1 MYNDMKKRLLLTLVP
16 TVLLLLGGCSREV
29 DYSQTRD
36 RIEYAPVTVR
46 LSAEGNGSDTR
57 SLIPV
62 EAERFRNAALFAFG
76 SDGRILA
83 YQSIEDGKNV
93 AIEVTR
99 KSFDWILPMN
109 TYLEIYALV
118 NYTSLADLGLSLNNP
133 DLTKG
138 DLDKLTFACPTVSAF
153 SDLEAS
159 RLPMTGI
166 VRKTIRNY
174 GDGLE
179 IIVKRLFAR
188 YDILFDA
195 TSFTEKGYTLTSGY
209 LEARNCNT
217 TVPYFGNGF
226 KVDARHGSL
235 VTSMDRLTDAQLL
248 TLFDKS
254 LPDYDESHPEKD
266 RTATLYFL
274 ENCQGDIGT
283 ASSWEQVYYELG
295 ENALRY
301 ATYVEVYLT
310 AAKDGKSE
318 DFRYRIYLG
327 KTDQKSNF
335 DVQRNVSKQL
345 TLTLRPILPEAD
357 GERPG
362 AAPFDGFKFVYEK
375 DLLEHSGRYIELP
388 FETNL
393 PREAIQVAWADDN
406 YLALPADQI
415 FITDYQA
422 NETRHTRY
430 AYSGTI
436 RLYAPEK
443 STNLLDKYVAVT
455 GGILA
460 DPASRDETEVH
471 IRHTKWVTVD
481 LTHEWEQGEYFF
493 TATEPMPCR
502 MDLRVY
508 IGTSVSP
515 AYMSINTGQTV
526 ISYDMPSGE
535 EDKAVRHIDI
545 YKLDGKTPPPYI
557 YTSPNTEYHFVLAI
571 EGNNVVDQEEE

>member
-16 TVLLLLGGCSREV
+16 TVLLAAGCNREV
-29 DYSQTRD
+29 DFSQTRD
-36 RIEYAPVTVR
+36 RLEYAPVTVR
-46 LSAEGNGSDTR
+46 IAAEEDGPDTR
-57 SLIPV
+57 SLIPA
-62 EAERFRNAALFAFG
+62 EAEHFRNAALFAFG

-83 YQSIEDGKNV
+83 YRNIEDGKNV

-99 KSFDWILPMN
+99 KSFDWVLPMN
-109 TYLEIYALV
+109 TSLEIYALV
-118 NYTSLADLGLSLNNP
+118 NYPSLSALGISLSNP
-133 DLTKG
+133 DLTKR
-138 DLDKLTFACPTVSAF
+138 DLDNLTFSCPTVSAF
-153 SDLEAS
+153 SGLEAS
-159 RLPMTGI
+159 RLPMTGV
-166 VRKTIRNY
+166 VRKTITHY

-179 IIVKRLFAR
+179 IPVKRLFAK

-195 TSFTEKGYTLTSGY
+195 SSFTEKGYTLTSGY
-209 LEARNCNT
+209 MEARNCST
-217 TVPYFGNGF
+217 AVPYFGSGF

-235 VTSMDRLTDAQLL
+235 AASMDRLTDAQLL
-248 TLFDKS
+248 ALFDRS
-254 LPDYDESHPEKD
+254 LPDYDADHPERD

-295 ENALRY
+295 ESALQY

-310 AAKDGKSE
+310 AAKAGKTE

-335 DVQRNVSKQL
+335 DVRRNLSKQL

-362 AAPFDGFKFVYEK
+362 AAPFNGFKFVYEK
-375 DLLEHSGRYIELP
+375 ELLQRSGRYVEIP

-393 PREAIQVAWADDN
+393 PQDAIRVAWADGD
-406 YLALPADQI
+406 YLEIPADQV

-422 NETRHTRY
+422 NDTRNTRY

-443 STNLLDKYVAVT
+443 SANLLDKYVAVT
-455 GGILA
+455 GGVLD

-471 IRHTKWVTVD
+471 IRHTKWITVD
-481 LTHEWEQGEYFF
+481 LTHEWEQGEYFI
-493 TATEPMPCR
+493 TASEPMPCR

-515 AYMSINTGQTV
+515 AYMSINTGETV

-535 EDKAVRHIDI
+535 EDRTIRRVDMYR
-545 YKLDGKTPPPYI
+545 LDGKTPPPFI
-557 YTSPNTEYHFVLAI
+557 YMSTNTEYHFVLSI
-571 EGNNVVDQEEE
+571 EGENIENQEEE

>member
-1 MYNDMKKRLLLTLVP
+1 MKKRLLLTLVP
-16 TVLLLLGGCSREV
+16 TVLLASGCGREV
-29 DYSQTRD
+29 DFSQTRD
-36 RIEYAPVTVR
+36 RLEYAPVTVR
-46 LSAEGNGSDTR
+46 IAAEEDGPDTR
-57 SLIPV
+57 SLIPA

-76 SDGRILA
+76 NDGRILA
-83 YQSIEDGKNV
+83 YRDIEGGKNV

-109 TYLEIYALV
+109 TDLEIYVLV
-118 NYTSLADLGLSLNNP
+118 NYTSLADLGLSLSNP
-133 DLTKG
+133 NLTRS
-138 DLDKLTFACPTVSAF
+138 DLDNLTFTCPTVSAF
-153 SDLEAS
+153 SRLEAS
-159 RLPMTGI
+159 RLPMTGT
-166 VRKTIRNY
+166 VRKTITNY

-179 IIVKRLFAR
+179 ITVKRLFAR

-195 TSFTEKGYTLTSGY
+195 SSFTEKGYTLKSGY
-209 LEARNCNT
+209 MEARNCNT
-217 TVPYFGNGF
+217 AVPYFGNGF

-235 VTSMDRLTDAQLL
+235 AASMDRLTDAQLL
-248 TLFDKS
+248 ALFDKS
-254 LPDYDESHPEKD
+254 LSDYDANHPEKD

-274 ENCQGDIGT
+274 ENCQGDIGK

-295 ENALRY
+295 ETAMRY

-327 KTDQKSNF
+327 KTDQKSNC
-335 DVQRNVSKQL
+335 DAQRNLSKLL
-345 TLTLRPILPEAD
+345 TLTLRPILPETA

-375 DLLEHSGRYIELP
+375 DLLQHSGRYVDIP

-393 PREAIQVAWADDN
+393 PQDAIQVAWADDN
-406 YLALPADQI
+406 YLEIPADQA
-415 FITDYQA
+415 FVTEYKS
-422 NETRHTRY
+422 NTTHHTRY

-443 STNLLDKYVAVT
+443 STNDLDKYVSVT
-455 GGILA
+455 GGVLN

-471 IRHTKWVTVD
+471 IRHTKWITVD
-481 LTHEWEQGEYFF
+481 LTHEWGQDEYVI

-502 MDLRVY
+502 LDMRVY

-515 AYMSINTGQTV
+515 AYMSLNTGEST
-526 ISYDMPSGE
+526 ISYDMPP
-535 EDKAVRHIDI
+535 EDDRTVRYMDI

-557 YTSPNTEYHFVLAI
+557 YTSPNTEYHFILSI
-571 EGNNVVDQEEE
+571 EGDNIESQTEV

>member
-1 MYNDMKKRLLLTLVP
+1 MCNDMKKRLLLTLVP
-16 TVLLLLGGCSREV
+16 TVLLASGCGREV
-29 DYSQTRD
+29 DFSQTRD
-36 RIEYAPVTVR
+36 RLEYAPVTVR
-46 LSAEGNGSDTR
+46 IAAEEDGPDTR
-57 SLIPV
+57 SLIPA

-76 SDGRILA
+76 NDGRILA
-83 YQSIEDGKNV
+83 YRDIEGGKNV

-109 TYLEIYALV
+109 TDLEIYVLV
-118 NYTSLADLGLSLNNP
+118 NYTSLADLGLSLSNP
-133 DLTKG
+133 NLTRS
-138 DLDKLTFACPTVSAF
+138 DLDNLTFTCPTVSAF
-153 SDLEAS
+153 SSLEAS
-159 RLPMTGI
+159 KLPMTGT
-166 VRKTIRNY
+166 VRKTITNY

-179 IIVKRLFAR
+179 ITVKRLFAR

-195 TSFTEKGYTLTSGY
+195 SSFTEKGYTLKSGY
-209 LEARNCNT
+209 MEARNCNT
-217 TVPYFGNGF
+217 AVPYFGNGF

-235 VTSMDRLTDAQLL
+235 AASMDRLTDAQLL
-248 TLFDKS
+248 ALFDKS
-254 LPDYDESHPEKD
+254 LPDYDANHPEKD

-274 ENCQGDIGT
+274 ENCQGDIGK

-295 ENALRY
+295 ETAMRY

-335 DVQRNVSKQL
+335 DVQRNLSKQL
-345 TLTLRPILPEAD
+345 TLTLRPILPETA

-375 DLLEHSGRYIELP
+375 DLLQHSGRYVDIP

-393 PREAIQVAWADDN
+393 PQDAIQVAWADDN
-406 YLALPADQI
+406 YLEIPADQA
-415 FITDYQA
+415 FVTEYKS
-422 NETRHTRY
+422 NTTHHTRY

-443 STNLLDKYVAVT
+443 STNDLDKYVSVT
-455 GGILA
+455 GGVLN

-471 IRHTKWVTVD
+471 IRHTKWITVD
-481 LTHEWEQGEYFF
+481 LTHEWGQDEYVF

-502 MDLRVY
+502 LDMRVY

-515 AYMSINTGQTV
+515 AYMSLNTGEST
-526 ISYDMPSGE
+526 ISYDMPP
-535 EDKAVRHIDI
+535 EDDRTVRYMDI

-557 YTSPNTEYHFVLAI
+557 YTSPNTEYHFILSI
-571 EGNNVVDQEEE
+571 EGDNIESQTEV

>member
-1 MYNDMKKRLLLTLVP
+1 MCNDMKKRLLLTLVP
-16 TVLLLLGGCSREV
+16 TVLLASGCGREV
-29 DYSQTRD
+29 DFSQTRD
-36 RIEYAPVTVR
+36 RLEYAPVTVR
-46 LSAEGNGSDTR
+46 IAAEEDGPDTR
-57 SLIPV
+57 SLIPA

-76 SDGRILA
+76 NDGRILA
-83 YQSIEDGKNV
+83 YRNIEGGKNV
-93 AIEVTR
+93 AVEVTR

-109 TYLEIYALV
+109 TDLEIYVLV
-118 NYTSLADLGLSLNNP
+118 NYTSLADLGLSLSNP
-133 DLTKG
+133 NLTRS
-138 DLDKLTFACPTVSAF
+138 DLDNLTFTCPTVSAF
-153 SDLEAS
+153 SSLEAS
-159 RLPMTGI
+159 KLPMTGT
-166 VRKTIRNY
+166 VRKTITNY

-179 IIVKRLFAR
+179 ITVKRLFAR

-195 TSFTEKGYTLTSGY
+195 SSFTEKGYTLKSGY
-209 LEARNCNT
+209 MEARNCNT
-217 TVPYFGNGF
+217 AVPYFGNGF

-235 VTSMDRLTDAQLL
+235 AASMDRLTDAQLL
-248 TLFDKS
+248 ALFDKS
-254 LPDYDESHPEKD
+254 LPDYDANHPEKD

-274 ENCQGDIGT
+274 ENCQGDIGK

-295 ENALRY
+295 ETAMRY

-335 DVQRNVSKQL
+335 DVQRNLSKQL
-345 TLTLRPILPEAD
+345 TLTLRPILPETA

-375 DLLEHSGRYIELP
+375 DLLQHSGRYVDIP

-393 PREAIQVAWADDN
+393 PQDAIQVAWADDN
-406 YLALPADQI
+406 YLEIPADQA
-415 FITDYQA
+415 FVTEYKS
-422 NETRHTRY
+422 NTTHHTRY

-443 STNLLDKYVAVT
+443 STNDLDKYVSVT
-455 GGILA
+455 GGVLN

-471 IRHTKWVTVD
+471 IRHTKWITVD
-481 LTHEWEQGEYFF
+481 LTHEWGQDEYVI

-502 MDLRVY
+502 LDMRVY

-515 AYMSINTGQTV
+515 AYMSLNTGEST
-526 ISYDMPSGE
+526 ISYDMPP
-535 EDKAVRHIDI
+535 EDDRTVRYMDI

-557 YTSPNTEYHFVLAI
+557 YTSPNTEYHFILSI
-571 EGNNVVDQEEE
+571 EGDNIESQTEV